1 MAAVLDAVAS
11 ERPRREYVTPMYSQ
25 RDVAQIVGA
34 PTSTVHRWAEGY
46 RDRGTWK
53 PPLIELSNP
62 GRGYTV
68 PFIGLAQ
75 AFVLWSFR
83 RAGVPMQRIRPA
95 VEALEQGLGLEYALA
110 SNRLVTDGAEV
121 LWQAEPGSADD
132 RLIVVRSGQ
141 AVFNQVVGEYLRQ
154 IEFTG
159 DYASSFGLPRFDRLK
174 VTVDPL
180 VNGGRPTIADKG
192 IAVEDVLGRLRAG
205 ETTGSVAEDFDLD
218 EGEVRS
224 LLFQAA

>member
-1 MAAVLDAVAS
+1 MSAVLDPVAGG
-11 ERPRREYVTPMYSQ
+11 RLRREYVTPMYSQ
-25 RDVAQIVGA
+25 LDVARIVGA

-46 RDRGTWK
+46 SDRGKWK
-53 PPLIELSNP
+53 PPLIELTRP
-62 GRGYTV
+62 GRGFTV

-95 VEALEQGLGLEYALA
+95 VESLEHGIGLEFALA

-121 LWQAEPGSADD
+121 LWRAEPGAADD

-141 AVFNQVVGEYLRQ
+141 AVFNEVVGEYLRQ
-154 IEFTG
+154 IQFSDG
-159 DYASSFGLPRFDRLK
+159 YASSFGLPRFERLP
-174 VTVDPL
+174 VAVDPL
-180 VNGGRPTIADKG
+180 VNGGRPTITDRG
-192 IAVEDVLGRLRAG
+192 IAVDDVLARLRAG
-205 ETTGSVAEDFDLD
+205 ETTGGVAEDFELD
-218 EGEVRS
+218 EADVRS